1 MTGGPALLYL
11 DTSAL
16 ARLYT
21 AEPGHERVRAE
32 VEATPDLAAHLITYV
47 EMRATLASRLARNL
61 LRPREHGLALDAFET
76 DWETFTHITVNEDL
90 IQLAGDLAARYGL
103 RAYDAVHL
111 ASARTLQPL
120 GVKFMTFDQALARAA
135 ELELPGLVVRAN

>member
-1 MTGGPALLYL
+1 MTSGPSLLYL

-32 VEATPDLAAHLITYV
+32 VEASPDLAVHLITYV
-47 EMRATLASRLARNL
+47 ELRAALASRLARKL
-61 LRPREHGLALDAFET
+61 IRRGDYRTALGELEA
-76 DWETFTHITVNEDL
+76 DWDTFTRVTVNEAL
-90 IQLAGDLAARYGL
+90 MRTAGDLAERHNL

-111 ASARTLQPL
+111 ASARTLRPL
-120 GVKFMTFDQALARAA
+120 GVRFMTFDAALLRAA
-135 ELELPGLVVRAN
+135 EVELPGQVVRP

>member
-1 MTGGPALLYL
+1 MTGSLALLYL

-32 VEATPDLAAHLITYV
+32 VEASPDLAAHLITYT
-47 EMRATLASRLARNL
+47 EMRATLASRLNRKLIRKRDYGAVL
-61 LRPREHGLALDAFET
+61 GAFEE
-76 DWETFTHITVNEDL
+76 DWETFTRVAVNEAL
-90 IQLAGDLAARYGL
+90 VREAGDLAQKHNL

-111 ASARTLQPL
+111 ASARTLRPL
-120 GVKFMTFDQALARAA
+120 GVRFMTFDAALTRAA
-135 ELELPGLVVRAN
+135 EVELPGLVVRP

>member
-1 MTGGPALLYL
+1 MTDGPALLYL

-32 VEATPDLAAHLITYV
+32 VEAFPDLAAHLITYT
-47 EMRATLASRLARNL
+47 ELRAALASRLARKL
-61 LRPREHGLALDAFET
+61 LRRRDYGAALGAFEA
-76 DWETFTHITVNEDL
+76 DWGTFTRIAVNEALVRDAGS
-90 IQLAGDLAARYGL
+90 LAEKHGL

-111 ASARTLQPL
+111 ASARTLRPL
-120 GVKFMTFDQALARAA
+120 GVRFMTFDAALLRAA
-135 ELELPGLVVRAN
+135 EVELPNMVVRP